1 MKFALKMKNHDRLV
15 WQIARLPRLLDH
27 AGKGKAPLRNATAS
41 AKHVSA
47 ACRSNNKVIQKGFE
61 KKIESSTKSKGF
73 EAKGSQWCLRTL
85 ALFMD
90 DS

>member
-61 KKIESSTKSKGF
+61 QKNRIFYKTEGIRSEGIPVVLENAGTVHG
-73 EAKGSQWCLRTL
+73 
-85 ALFMD
+85 
-90 DS
+90 